1 MQRCGWTRV
10 KAILLALIFLGEMG
24 GPALDEILYHSKP
37 GADQL
42 QTHWETRNGCQRHG
56 DHCLLG
62 SSITWPRV
70 PPARAVSLREVA
82 LDPGTHVADS
92 PSIVAPSFTGFEA
105 RPRAPP
111 QSLA

>member
-1 MQRCGWTRV
+1 MQRFGWTRV
-10 KAILLALIFLGEMG
+10 KAILLALVFLGEIG

-37 GADQL
+37 GADQVE
-42 QTHWETRNGCQRHG
+42 THWDAKNGCERHG

-62 SSITWPRV
+62 SNISWPRV
-70 PPARAVSLREVA
+70 PPPRSISLREVA
-82 LDPGTHVADS
+82 LDPGTHVADYS
-92 PSIVAPSFTGFEA
+92 SIFAPSFTRFEA

>member
-1 MQRCGWTRV
+1 MQRCVWTRV
-10 KAILLALIFLGEMG
+10 RAILLSLIFLGEAG

-37 GADQL
+37 GADQV
-42 QTHWETRNGCQRHG
+42 QTHWETTNGCQRHG

-62 SSITWPRV
+62 SSSLLLRV
-70 PPARAVSLREVA
+70 PPSRSVSLREVA
-82 LDPGTHVADS
+82 LDPAAALIEYS
-92 PSIVAPSFTGFEA
+92 PLLAPTYLGFEA